1 MGRRIFT
8 KFMADLANGFNYIIG
23 CGDSIN
29 VFRDNW
35 LFKILILI
43 FLNQLWISSYRWY
56 MEYTFD

>member
-35 LFKILILI
+35 LFKILILN
-43 FLNQLWISSYRWY
+43 F
-56 MEYTFD
+56 